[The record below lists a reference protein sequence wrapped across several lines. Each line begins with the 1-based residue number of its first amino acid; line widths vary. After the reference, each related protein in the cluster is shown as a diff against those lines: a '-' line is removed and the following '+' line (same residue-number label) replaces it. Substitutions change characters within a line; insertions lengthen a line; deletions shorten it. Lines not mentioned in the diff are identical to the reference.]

1 MTDGEFE
8 KAIDICEKL
17 DFFGGCRAGREL
29 WFGKPAD
36 VQDIDI
42 QKFAEDVAFLKDFI
56 NRQKAEL
63 EKTGEKWAELY
74 ADTVTKWE
82 EAYEELEADV
92 DKQYEQ
98 AKADILGNMADGGTS
113 CHWCINQH
121 RAEAVREFVE
131 RLLERVAVKT
141 LVGKSEYYSDGF
153 IEATCWYDEE
163 IDNLVKEM
171 TEEAEL

>member
-1 MTDGEFE
+1 MTDNDIILGLKCLAGEDEIFC
-8 KAIDICEKL
+8 KDCAFRDMDRGFACKKNVSKAAIDL
-17 DFFGGCRAGREL
+17 
-29 WFGKPAD
+29 
-36 VQDIDI
+36 
-42 QKFAEDVAFLKDFI
+42 I
-56 NRQKAEL
+56 NLQKAEF

-98 AKADILGNMADGGTS
+98 AKADILGNIADGGTS

-121 RAEAVREFVE
+121 RAEAIREFVE
-131 RLLERVAVKT
+131 RLFERVAVKT
-141 LVGKSEYYSDGF
+141 LVGKSEDYSDGF

-171 TEEAEL
+171 TEETK